1 MIICL
6 LGPIYFLSFKKRGGV
21 TSRRPVRAAK
31 LIKNSN
37 KYIEQ
42 LTFFRWKT

>member
-1 MIICL
+1 MPPETNL
-6 LGPIYFLSFKKRGGV
+6 FLKFQEEGGV

-37 KYIEQ
+37 KCIEQ

>member
-1 MIICL
+1 MPPGTNL
-6 LGPIYFLSFKKRGGV
+6 FLKFQEEGGGV

>member
-1 MIICL
+1 MPPGTNL
-6 LGPIYFLSFKKRGGV
+6 FLKFQEEGGGV

-31 LIKNSN
+31 LIKNPN